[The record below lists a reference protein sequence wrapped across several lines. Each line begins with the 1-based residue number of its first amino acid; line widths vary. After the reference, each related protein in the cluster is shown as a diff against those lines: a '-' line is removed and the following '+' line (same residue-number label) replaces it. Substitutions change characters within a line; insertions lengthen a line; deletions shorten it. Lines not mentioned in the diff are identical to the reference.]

1 MHGVFYRHHHG
12 YVFINAVIMLIMY
25 VVERKVR
32 LRQYGRQI
40 MYDFDWSSIVPSMP
54 YLLAGLVITLKIT
67 VIAIVVGIVWGTLL
81 AVMRLSSFMPLAR
94 FAKSYVNV
102 FRSIPLVMV
111 LLWFYLIVP
120 GFLQNVLGL
129 SPKTDIRLISAMV
142 AFSMFE
148 AAYYS
153 EIIRAGIQSISRG
166 QSSAALA
173 LGMTHWQ
180 SMRLV
185 ILPQAFRAM
194 VPLLL
199 TGDRP
204 VRDTSLVYVL
214 SLADF
219 FRTASTIGER
229 DGTRVEMILFAGGVY
244 FVISLSASLLVSWL
258 KKRTV

>member
-1 MHGVFYRHHHG
+1 
-12 YVFINAVIMLIMY
+12 
-25 VVERKVR
+25 
-32 LRQYGRQI
+32 

-81 AVMRLSSFMPLAR
+81 AVMRLSSFLPLAW

-153 EIIRAGIQSISRG
+153 EIIRAGIQSISRRPVQRRAG
-166 QSSAALA
+166 VGDDPLAVNAAGDPA
-173 LGMTHWQ
+173 AG
-180 SMRLV
+180 
-185 ILPQAFRAM
+185 LPRHGAAAAN
-194 VPLLL
+194 P
-199 TGDRP
+199 GDRP
-204 VRDTSLVYVL
+204 VPGY
-214 SLADF
+214 LA
-219 FRTASTIGER
+219 
-229 DGTRVEMILFAGGVY
+229 GVC
-244 FVISLSASLLVSWL
+244 IESRRLLPYRLHHW
-258 KKRTV
+258 RA

>member
-1 MHGVFYRHHHG
+1 
-12 YVFINAVIMLIMY
+12 MY
-25 VVERKVR
+25 E
-32 LRQYGRQI
+32 
-40 MYDFDWSSIVPSMP
+40 FDWSSIVPSLP
-54 YLLAGLVITLKIT
+54 YLLDGLVITLKIT
-67 VIAIVVGIVWGTLL
+67 VTAVVIGILWGTML
-81 AVMRLSSFMPLAR
+81 AVMRLSLFAPVAW
-94 FAKSYVNV
+94 FAKAYVNV

-129 SPKTDIRLISAMV
+129 SPKNDIRLISAMV

-180 SMRLV
+180 SMKLI

-199 TGDRP
+199 TQGI
-204 VRDTSLVYVL
+204 VLFQDTSLVYVL

-229 DGTRVEMILFAGGVY
+229 DGTQVEMILFAGFVY
-244 FVISLSASLLVSWL
+244 FVISLSASLLVSYL
-258 KKRTV
+258 KRRTA

>member
-1 MHGVFYRHHHG
+1 
-12 YVFINAVIMLIMY
+12 
-25 VVERKVR
+25 
-32 LRQYGRQI
+32 
-40 MYDFDWSSIVPSMP
+40 MYDFDWSSIVPCPSAGRAGDHP
-54 YLLAGLVITLKIT
+54 EDYGDRHRGRHRLGHPAGGHAPVQLL
-67 VIAIVVGIVWGTLL
+67 
-81 AVMRLSSFMPLAR
+81 PLAW

-173 LGMTHWQ
+173 LG
-180 SMRLV
+180 
-185 ILPQAFRAM
+185 
-194 VPLLL
+194 
-199 TGDRP
+199 
-204 VRDTSLVYVL
+204 
-214 SLADF
+214 
-219 FRTASTIGER
+219 
-229 DGTRVEMILFAGGVY
+229 
-244 FVISLSASLLVSWL
+244 
-258 KKRTV
+258 

>member
-1 MHGVFYRHHHG
+1 
-12 YVFINAVIMLIMY
+12 MY
-25 VVERKVR
+25 E
-32 LRQYGRQI
+32 
-40 MYDFDWSSIVPSMP
+40 FDWSSIVPSLP
-54 YLLAGLVITLKIT
+54 YLLDGLVITLKIT
-67 VIAIVVGIVWGTLL
+67 VIAIIIGIVWGTLL
-81 AVMRLSSFMPLAR
+81 AVMRLSSFKPLAW
-94 FAKSYVNV
+94 FATAYVNV

-148 AAYYS
+148 AAY
-153 EIIRAGIQSISRG
+153 IQSISRG

-180 SMRLV
+180 SMQLI

-199 TGDRP
+199 TQGI
-204 VRDTSLVYVL
+204 VLFQDTSLVYVL

-229 DGTRVEMILFAGGVY
+229 DGTQVEMVLFAGAVY